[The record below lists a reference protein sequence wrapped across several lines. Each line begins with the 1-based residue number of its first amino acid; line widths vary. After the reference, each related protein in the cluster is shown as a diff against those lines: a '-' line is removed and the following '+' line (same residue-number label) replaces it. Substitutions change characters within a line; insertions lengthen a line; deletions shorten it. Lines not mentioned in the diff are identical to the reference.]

1 MAGRLGA
8 AFVLLVLTGS
18 VLSWTAPNPAAS
30 LTAMRNPNDWVGT
43 HGADAAILTVAVAM
57 CWLALSW
64 LALGLAIGLA
74 GQLPGVGGRCARAL
88 GAVVLPRAIRQA
100 VALTL
105 GVGLVTAGASTA
117 TADPGPARP
126 GDAASS
132 TGAAVDWPVQPS
144 AGPSPPAVSPPA
156 HGEPPS
162 SGNPVNAVVLVE
174 SGDSLWAIAAER
186 LGPGATSGEIAAA
199 VAAWYQANHDV
210 IGPDPDL
217 IHPGQ
222 RLAPPPPRTP

>member
-1 MAGRLGA
+1 
-8 AFVLLVLTGS
+8 
-18 VLSWTAPNPAAS
+18 
-30 LTAMRNPNDWVGT
+30 
-43 HGADAAILTVAVAM
+43 
-57 CWLALSW
+57 
-64 LALGLAIGLA
+64 
-74 GQLPGVGGRCARAL
+74 
-88 GAVVLPRAIRQA
+88 VLPRAIRQA

-162 SGNPVNAVVLVE
+162 SGDPVNAVVLVGP
-174 SGDSLWAIAAER
+174 GDSLWAIAAER